1 MSYKS
6 SGVDTSAADNWV
18 EGIQKKLGAQQLLSG
33 VGDYAAVYE
42 MNKEELL
49 ATSCDGIGTKIL
61 WSLDGHGSAK
71 ALAQDLIAMNV
82 NDVLCTGATP
92 KLFLDYLACSG
103 KEVLVEGSFLK
114 NFIHGLIEVCAEHG
128 QILAGGETAQMPD
141 LYKGDN
147 FDAAGFSVGF
157 LKKNEFI
164 RFSNLK
170 PGMPVYGWKSAGP
183 HSNGFSWLRKIFD
196 TSKDAAFITE
206 HLMAPTEIYISR
218 FLQARS
224 LIESTL
230 ESKKDNSLVAAYHI
244 TGSGLLNLLRS
255 QSSVGFDLNLWPMEL
270 PIWIQEIQK
279 RTKASATELFST
291 FNCGFGFLFATEK
304 VLSAEQVE
312 SLGLTELGK
321 TTNTFEVN
329 IPNFDVTLS

>member
-42 MNKEELL
+42 MNPEELL

-61 WSLDGHGSAK
+61 WALDGHGTPKS
-71 ALAQDLIAMNV
+71 LAQDLIAMNV
-82 NDVLCTGATP
+82 NDVLCTGAAP

-114 NFIHGLIEVCAEHG
+114 KFIHGLIEVCAEHG

-141 LYKGDN
+141 LYKGDH

-157 LKKNEFI
+157 LKKNEFL

-170 PGMPVYGWKSAGP
+170 AGMPVYGWKSAGP

-196 TSKDAAFITE
+196 TQKDAAFISE
-206 HLMAPTEIYISR
+206 HLMAPTEIYISK
-218 FLQARS
+218 FLKARS
-224 LIESTL
+224 SL
-230 ESKKDNSLVAAYHI
+230 KDNSIVAAYHI

-255 QSSVGFDLNLWPMEL
+255 QNTVGFDLSLWPKEAPTWL
-270 PIWIQEIQK
+270 SEVQK
-279 RTKASATELFST
+279 RTDASWSDLFST
-291 FNCGFGFLFATEK
+291 FNCGVGFIFATEK
-304 VLSAEQVE
+304 ALSAEE
-312 SLGLTELGK
+312 ISSLGVMQLGN
-321 TTNTFEVN
+321 TTDRFEVKL
-329 IPNFDVTLS
+329 PAFDVTLT